1 MGLAVSSDLIL
12 VIRMS
17 EIEVTKYEED
27 NNNNIHS
34 DAVIARAS
42 TAIKRLEF
50 QIYFS
55 KFHL

>member
-1 MGLAVSSDLIL
+1 MGLAVSSDLLL
-12 VIRMS
+12 VTRKF
-17 EIEVTKYEED
+17 EIAVRKGEED

-42 TAIKRLEF
+42 IEIKRLGF

-55 KFHL
+55 KLRL